1 MAKIVKGIVAAMVT
15 SMHDDESLNFQEIE
29 NQVNRADRR
38 QGVDGVFCLGTNG
51 RGLYPLRG

>member
-29 NQVNRADRR
+29 NQVNRQIAA
-38 QGVDGVFCLGTNG
+38 GVDGVFCWAPTA
-51 RGLYPLRG
+51 RLYPLRG